1 MADPFSIAGSTV
13 GVISLGLQ
21 VCGLLITYCRSVK
34 DADQDIR
41 SIPNKASGLRVPL
54 KTLRDILEEYEFS
67 DTEAHPWT
75 LGSTAQS
82 DIRDDLNEKDTL
94 RDMIRDL
101 DEIQMN
107 LHTSL
112 HVYSLRNMSLIP
124 YMVEL
129 QKKNFAEVQQLS
141 RTLANNVTRRAEERA
156 LGENQDYS
164 SIIVIN
170 PNNEFLHAR
179 EFFIHVELQGEKASL
194 EGLIQ
199 QHQQW
204 YLEEFLVDSGTPV
217 DTTTEQGQTALDI
230 LCTVMGPQE
239 ERSRRALQDI
249 LSEDE
254 DVAVFPEIAKIILR
268 EHDSA
273 LREALNSGLANVND
287 TTQSLTLLEISI
299 GWPKGLQILLEAGA
313 DISRYLK
320 GPHDPISRA
329 ICLPCRNSLNVLLKA
344 GCNIR
349 TYQLYDDY
357 DLCAESPEI
366 VLDIVEGL
374 AARRKRLRD
383 LARCHL
389 PLQQLP
395 SLMPS
400 NTLPDTT
407 AAGLID
413 DLIARRVAVDS
424 ALWVEFPGRSVYHA
438 EYSTKSNPWKLSW
451 KLPYLGVDTMEAL
464 YKVGFHDIDA
474 TDSSGRTPLMTIPS
488 NSWALVPT
496 IRWFISKG
504 ANLFRILPRSHATVF
519 HYLACLLVCGM
530 PVLKSEYNPL
540 SYYIIHAPIQ
550 DNCLYQWLCEEFF
563 NPIGKDQSVS
573 SS

>member
-1 MADPFSIAGSTV
+1 
-13 GVISLGLQ
+13 
-21 VCGLLITYCRSVK
+21 
-34 DADQDIR
+34 
-41 SIPNKASGLRVPL
+41 LRY
-54 KTLRDILEEYEFS
+54 I
-67 DTEAHPWT
+67 
-75 LGSTAQS
+75 
-82 DIRDDLNEKDTL
+82 
-94 RDMIRDL
+94 
-101 DEIQMN
+101 
-107 LHTSL
+107 
-112 HVYSLRNMSLIP
+112 
-124 YMVEL
+124 
-129 QKKNFAEVQQLS
+129 
-141 RTLANNVTRRAEERA
+141 
-156 LGENQDYS
+156 
-164 SIIVIN
+164 
-170 PNNEFLHAR
+170 
-179 EFFIHVELQGEKASL
+179 
-194 EGLIQ
+194 
-199 QHQQW
+199 
-204 YLEEFLVDSGTPV
+204 EFLVDSGTPV
-217 DTTTEQGQTALDI
+217 DTTTRQGQTALDI

-239 ERSRRALQDI
+239 ERSRLVHYLKGHGSYIFDLSKVSSGRCRRALQDI

-254 DVAVFPEIAKIILR
+254 DGKPLLVLYPLLMLTQIKVAVFPEIAKIILR

-299 GWPKGLQILLEAGA
+299 GWPKDLQILLEAGA

-357 DLCAESPEI
+357 DLCAKSPEI

-383 LARCHL
+383 LVRCHL

-488 NSWALVPT
+488 NSWASVPT

-550 DNCLYQWLCEEFF
+550 DNCVCGCCSEGYTPLSMALRRVLQPDWQGPKCLEFMIPPTDLAPGAAKSIIRSVTFDRFELTHTCCCLHEDDGLFVIEDRDLEEIREIREEEQASLGRFEGLVEELNAKFDGLGLPILDFLQQYLHPRITEFLSQRDLYDEDHI
-563 NPIGKDQSVS
+563 IGANQLGVQLTLDNDEDDGFYDRCPCA
-573 SS
+573 